1 MKSTISIY
9 QADWRGL
16 SLANIDRQM
25 MTMPVA
31 GMIDVLNW
39 KEQYPTAP
47 DTKFTLA
54 HTDEILY
61 VRFEIKGEIPLA
73 TKINDLEL
81 VNEDACVEMFIAN
94 ADNTHYWNFEF
105 NPVGVCNASYRKERK
120 VDVVRLNPEQLQSIQ
135 RFPVQLCA
143 AHWSLL
149 VGLPFSLIE
158 FDPAHEHARRANFY
172 KCGDKTAMKHYA
184 SWNAIN
190 ASAPSFHLPE
200 FFGEVKF

>member
-25 MTMPVA
+25 MAMPVA

-158 FDPAHEHARRANFY
+158 FDPAHERARRANFY
-172 KCGDKTAMKHYA
+172 KCGDKTAIKHYA